1 MSEVHFYRVKDWP
14 KTPEAAKRLWIQVSL
29 IGDSTSKRRKNIMD
43 NISQHQAK
51 IKQLGEK
58 QKSLEEAVEAID
70 ASDPHLKETL
80 RKLQIDSTLTEAELI
95 EAKSAFLRSE
105 IDRQQA
111 ALEHMT
117 VSKVTDS
124 EG

>member
-1 MSEVHFYRVKDWP
+1 
-14 KTPEAAKRLWIQVSL
+14 
-29 IGDSTSKRRKNIMD
+29 MD